1 MRNTNKKL
9 ILFLTF
15 ISCFCAVFAQSGQQ
29 FLNQAKLVPAKKVK
43 PKGEMRI
50 FVKDGEEVITN
61 FESAYLSSTPKIH
74 IIIPKGDSQE
84 RKPSLYIFSDE
95 EIDKAKI
102 KEKYPAFYNKYFF
115 ITVRIE
121 DEEDNFTPFLT
132 RELLP
137 YVEVNYPISSMPQDR
152 TLIAKNSFALNYLAN
167 LEELFEYLQNAVLGF
182 DYSLSLPEIKAKKG
196 LNLWA
201 SGPLEDMASLHI
213 RLNQKG
219 LSYLEDF
226 AYVVTKKAQ
235 PVGTA
240 NLDFLFDKE
249 GRKVAKMIPHQQF
262 KTLDLNNENISSAFW
277 LNLTAKN
284 GYDLSYIPQEI
295 RIAPPFLNWNKEQGL
310 FEVISGAATGKIKA
324 DGKTEFGKKFK
335 VQFNIID
342 SANQPQKTAKKQ

>member
-1 MRNTNKKL
+1 MKNTDKKL
-9 ILFLTF
+9 FLFFAF
-15 ISCFCAVFAQSGQQ
+15 IFCFCAGFAQSKPQI
-29 FLNQAKLVPAKKVK
+29 LNQIKASPVKKIK

-61 FESAYLSSTPKIH
+61 FETAYLLSAPKIH
-74 IIIPKGDSQE
+74 IIVPQNIAQE
-84 RKPSLYIFSDE
+84 RRPSLYIISDE

-102 KEKYPAFYNKYFF
+102 QEKYPAFYDKYVFV
-115 ITVRIE
+115 TVRVE
-121 DEEDNFTPFLT
+121 EEEDNFTPFLT

-137 YVEVNYPISSMPQDR
+137 YVEMNYPVSSKPQER

-182 DYSLSLPEIKAKKG
+182 DYSSPLPEIKAQKG

-240 NLDFLFDKE
+240 NLDFLFNKE
-249 GRKVAKMIPHQQF
+249 GRKVVQTVPYQQF

-284 GYDLSYIPQEI
+284 GYDLSYIPQQM

-310 FEVISGAATGKIKA
+310 FEIIPGAVTGKIKA